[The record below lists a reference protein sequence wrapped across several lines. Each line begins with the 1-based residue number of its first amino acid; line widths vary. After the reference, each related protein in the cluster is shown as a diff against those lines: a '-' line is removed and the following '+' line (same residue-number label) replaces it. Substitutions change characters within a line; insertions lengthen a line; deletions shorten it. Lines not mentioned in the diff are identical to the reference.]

1 MEESYVFTQQ
11 ITYCLL
17 CGYIGAYK
25 QYNSVYI
32 SPKQNYLVLHT
43 FPKMVV
49 GSCCNFYKHRIRLN
63 KQIRTRVS
71 VKESNLGGDLTFQI
85 KISSEVA
92 PLIASQRDESFQE
105 IDRIVK
111 DLEPMISEFQ
121 ARLGKL

>member
-1 MEESYVFTQQ
+1 MFTQQ

-49 GSCCNFYKHRIRLN
+49 GKLLQLYKHRIRL
-63 KQIRTRVS
+63 KKYT
-71 VKESNLGGDLTFQI
+71 NLIYSLEKVYNRYIVLGQAFL
-85 KISSEVA
+85 
-92 PLIASQRDESFQE
+92 LI
-105 IDRIVK
+105 
-111 DLEPMISEFQ
+111 L
-121 ARLGKL
+121 

>member
-1 MEESYVFTQQ
+1 MFTQQ

-49 GSCCNFYKHRIRLN
+49 GSCCNFYKHRIRLKKCN
-63 KQIRTRVS
+63 
-71 VKESNLGGDLTFQI
+71 ESDL
-85 KISSEVA
+85 VA
-92 PLIASQRDESFQE
+92 
-105 IDRIVK
+105 
-111 DLEPMISEFQ
+111 
-121 ARLGKL
+121 